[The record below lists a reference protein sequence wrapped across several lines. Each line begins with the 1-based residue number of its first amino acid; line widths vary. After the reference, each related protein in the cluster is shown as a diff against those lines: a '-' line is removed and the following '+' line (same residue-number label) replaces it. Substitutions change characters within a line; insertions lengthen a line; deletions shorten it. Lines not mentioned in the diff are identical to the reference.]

1 MSDVMRTRERRR
13 LGVITT
19 ALVVAAATGLAYP
32 AAGSSAE
39 PTSVRST
46 GVLLDTRGEPD
57 PAGVAKVR
65 CVEKGTSYG
74 IQLTGLNPKAVYTV
88 WGIVFTDTPNG
99 FAVGSL
105 GAPDG
110 SQNVFSASSSG
121 TAQFNL
127 LVRPGGPLSFGVLA
141 VPGFDDPG
149 VWPQCMIGK
158 GLLIIDGHTDD
169 LSHGGVPGSGYPENA
184 FADSYDLMQFEL

>member
-1 MSDVMRTRERRR
+1 MSDARRTRERRR
-13 LGVITT
+13 LGVIAT
-19 ALVVAAATGLAYP
+19 AIAVAAVTGLTYP
-32 AAGSSAE
+32 AAGVSAE
-39 PTSVRST
+39 PTSLAST
-46 GVLLDTRGEPD
+46 GVVLATNGEPD
-57 PAGVAKVR
+57 PAGVANVR

-74 IQLTGLNPKAVYTV
+74 IRLTGLNPKAVYTV

-105 GAPDG
+105 GESDG
-110 SQNVFSASSSG
+110 SQNVFRASSSG

-141 VPGFDDPG
+141 VPGFADPG
-149 VWPQCMIGK
+149 IWPRCMIGN

-169 LSHGGVPGSGYPENA
+169 LGHGGVPGSGYPENA
-184 FADSYDLMQFEL
+184 FADSYDLLQFDL